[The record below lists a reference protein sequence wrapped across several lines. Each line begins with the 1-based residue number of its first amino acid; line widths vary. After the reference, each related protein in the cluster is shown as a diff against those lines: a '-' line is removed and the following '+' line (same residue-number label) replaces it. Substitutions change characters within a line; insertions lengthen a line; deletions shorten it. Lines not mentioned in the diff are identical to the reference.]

1 MPTALIPL
9 NALLPGAGLLLR
21 SRAAAGVAFLIP
33 ALLCLSAGAQAVVE
47 GDDAAAWQRALAA
60 TALWAGLAIGAS
72 IVRWRC
78 ERVRPLDGALVRR
91 LHGDAARAF
100 LAGDHAAATAAA
112 ERLVRAAPAEP
123 GAWRLLELTA
133 AAAGRVRQAA
143 GAGGRAGAL
152 EDRLR

>member
-1 MPTALIPL
+1 MTSALVPL

-21 SRAAAGVAFLIP
+21 SRPVAGAAFLVP
-33 ALLCLSAGAQAVVE
+33 ALLCLSAGAQALVE
-47 GDDAAAWQRALAA
+47 GDDPAAWQRALAA
-60 TALWAGLAIGAS
+60 AGLWALLAIGAS
-72 IVRWRC
+72 VALWRS
-78 ERVRPLDGALVRR
+78 ERVRPLDGALVRS
-91 LHGDAARAF
+91 LHRDAAKAF

-133 AAAGRVRQAA
+133 TAAGRTRQAA